1 MLKVEMKHSTQEVIV
16 TLGRYTAWA
25 TVAYQPGHEPELI
38 DLYFEP
44 AIVAED
50 LSFKCDVI
58 VRENMTIEKLIM
70 EYIQFA
76 KLDGCWVEEEIQ
88 KLW

>member
-1 MLKVEMKHSTQEVIV
+1 MATLSKRGTEEVIV

-25 TVAYQPGHEPELI
+25 AVAYGAGLEPELV

-44 AIVAED
+44 SIVAED

-76 KLDGCWVEEEIQ
+76 KLDGCFIEEEIQ